1 TRRPFATS
9 QAILAAR
16 VSPAPSRKSSQ
27 NKNYRWM
34 AMIIAV
40 VHPFG
45 FAAGDASAKATRKK
59 KSRAKSAPCRAGC
72 QPNIT
77 AQDVIAAS
85 PEDMATQKELSELAR
100 NLRNAGPGAYERLSA
115 FAAKHTADVWGAR
128 AALALGYDDYQKNKA
143 QQGLNW
149 LAKAKNEAVLRE
161 YVLFWSAQSK
171 RALKRNGEALAD
183 LQAPLRDYPS
193 TAIKEQLLDA
203 LAACALESGHPQDAV
218 EALAAY
224 PAGATKPALLLDRAH
239 VYQAAGQTVRAVKDY
254 QTVFYK
260 YPLSDEA
267 KAAGSALSSLQK
279 S

>member
-1 TRRPFATS
+1 MTLRKLIANTTAASNPSWTIRWTIFTAGWWKYWRREMPQRWANILTRRPFATS
-9 QAILAAR
+9 QAILAVR

-40 VHPFG
+40 LLPFG
-45 FAAGDASAKATRKK
+45 FAAGNASAQATSKK

-77 AQDVIAAS
+77 AQDLIAAS
-85 PEDMATQKELSELAR
+85 LGDMATQKELSELAR

-149 LAKAKNEAVLRE
+149 LAKAKNEAVL
-161 YVLFWSAQSK
+161 
-171 RALKRNGEALAD
+171 
-183 LQAPLRDYPS
+183 
-193 TAIKEQLLDA
+193 
-203 LAACALESGHPQDAV
+203 
-218 EALAAY
+218 
-224 PAGATKPALLLDRAH
+224 
-239 VYQAAGQTVRAVKDY
+239 
-254 QTVFYK
+254 
-260 YPLSDEA
+260 
-267 KAAGSALSSLQK
+267 
-279 S
+279 